1 MTVRHAQQIDCGGGY
16 IKLLPKDVD
25 QDTFN
30 GDASYYVMFGPDI
43 CGTNRKVHVIWIYK
57 ETNFMLK
64 KDIPVSYDT
73 ITHCYTL
80 VVKPDQTYEVL
91 IDMKK
96 VAFGGLTE
104 DWDILPPNKIKDPK
118 AQKPA
123 DYVDE
128 KEIDDVE
135 DKKPVDWDVPEFLAD
150 SEDTKPDTWD
160 DEMDGEWKPTQKKNP
175 AYKGEWK
182 PRRVKNPDYQ
192 GPWVAPLIDNPD
204 YFTDDSIYV
213 LKNIGAVGFDLWQ
226 VKSGTMF
233 DNILITD
240 DLEYAKKVAAENWE
254 PLYNKEKEEME
265 EQSRIR
271 REEFEKEQQ
280 SRKEGAAAN
289 SAKDAAEDA
298 AENADSEDTES
309 KEEL

>member
-1 MTVRHAQQIDCGGGY
+1 
-16 IKLLPKDVD
+16 
-25 QDTFN
+25 
-30 GDASYYVMFGPDI
+30 
-43 CGTNRKVHVIWIYK
+43 
-57 ETNFMLK
+57 
-64 KDIPVSYDT
+64 
-73 ITHCYTL
+73 
-80 VVKPDQTYEVL
+80 
-91 IDMKK
+91 
-96 VAFGGLTE
+96 
-104 DWDILPPNKIKDPK
+104 
-118 AQKPA
+118 
-123 DYVDE
+123 
-128 KEIDDVE
+128 
-135 DKKPVDWDVPEFLAD
+135 
-150 SEDTKPDTWD
+150 
-160 DEMDGEWKPTQKKNP
+160 MDGEWKPTQKKNP